1 VGQAT
6 TCGHLE
12 RSEERRNKLKKLL
25 VIMLALIALMAM
37 AVPAMAISPSEQ
49 ACIDSDGTWVKDG
62 GNVSCTHETSD
73 PVGNSE
79 SSGGKSQTRDTSSS
93 DSSNGTL
100 NNDPQFEEEDS
111 CTGPG
116 NSKNC

>member
-1 VGQAT
+1 MR
-6 TCGHLE
+6 E
-12 RSEERRNKLKKLL
+12 KKMKKLL
-25 VIMLALIALMAM
+25 VVMLALMALMAM

-49 ACIDSDGTWVKDG
+49 ACIDSGGNWAKDG
-62 GNVSCTHETSD
+62 GTVSCTHTTSD

-79 SSGGKSQTRDTSSS
+79 SSGGKSQSRDTSDT

-100 NNDPQFEEEDS
+100 NNDPQFEEDDS

-116 NSKNC
+116 NSGNC

>member
-1 VGQAT
+1 M
-6 TCGHLE
+6 
-12 RSEERRNKLKKLL
+12 KKLL
-25 VIMLALIALMAM
+25 IVMLALMALMAM

-62 GNVSCTHETSD
+62 GTVSCTHETSD

-79 SSGGKSQTRDTSSS
+79 SSGGKSQTRDTSET

-100 NNDPQFEEEDS
+100 NNDPKFEEDAS

-116 NSKNC
+116 NSGNC